1 MIQPHWQRSGLHTA
15 RSTSARQALQHITNP
30 TAASDPSSSTH
41 SLTPPTAQARL
52 LRRLI
57 QALVF
62 DRCVTARIGVHALI
76 AVLLVLLIIGEARPQ
91 PLLTGIALTP
101 PPTLATPRMASGGIG
116 TLQAADEA
124 VVLVGSFITP
134 ATEQSYTPPA
144 ALTDTELDNVAPT
157 VREVVAVATPVFT
170 TIHTLQTGETLGGI
184 AEQYNVSLDT
194 LVWSNPAINGEVLI
208 RGQELRIARMT
219 GIPYT
224 IQAGDTLDSIAARF
238 GVNADMIAAFKPN
251 GISVGQPLPAGRE
264 IFIVDGTAAI
274 PEKLLSAYG
283 GIAGLAATG
292 PQNAGITR
300 SASSLLEG
308 PDTVYAAKAKVDGGR
323 RVKLIGQHDGWAKI
337 SVGDTTGWLPLSA
350 LDVASDILA
359 QVPTTNDFPAPPPM
373 WVWPARGAF
382 TSGYGWRW
390 GGFHNGIDI
399 AAGAWSPIVAARA
412 GTVIEAGWCS
422 GYGFCVRMSHG
433 DGIQTLYAHMID
445 YPTVSV
451 GQQVPVGSVIGHM
464 GSSYDLAGGGYS
476 TGVHLHFEVRVNGV
490 NVDPLIYLP

>member
-1 MIQPHWQRSGLHTA
+1 M
-15 RSTSARQALQHITNP
+15 
-30 TAASDPSSSTH
+30 
-41 SLTPPTAQARL
+41 
-52 LRRLI
+52 
-57 QALVF
+57 V
-62 DRCVTARIGVHALI
+62 
-76 AVLLVLLIIGEARPQ
+76 
-91 PLLTGIALTP
+91 
-101 PPTLATPRMASGGIG
+101 SGGIG
-116 TLQAADEA
+116 TLPAADEA

-134 ATEQSYTPPA
+134 ATRQNYTPPA
-144 ALTDTELDNVAPT
+144 PHTENELDRVAPT
-157 VREVVAVATPVFT
+157 VRDVVAVTTPVFT
-170 TIHTLQTGETLGGI
+170 TIHTLQTGETLGSI
-184 AEQYNVSLDT
+184 AEQYNIPLDT
-194 LVWSNPAINGEVLI
+194 LVWSNPSINGEVLI
-208 RGQELRIARMT
+208 RGQELRIARMA

-251 GISVGQPLPAGRE
+251 GISVGQPLPAGHE

-274 PEKLLSAYG
+274 PEQLLRAYG
-283 GIAGLAATG
+283 GMAGLAATG
-292 PQNAGITR
+292 PQHAGITR

-323 RVKLIGQHDGWAKI
+323 RVQLIGQHDGWAKI

-350 LDVASDILA
+350 LDVAGDILA
-359 QVPTTNDFPAPPPM
+359 QVPTTNDFPPPPPM

-382 TSGYGWRW
+382 TSGFGWRW

-399 AAGAWSPIVAARA
+399 AARAWSPIVAARA
-412 GTVIEAGWCS
+412 GTVMEAGWCS

-451 GQQVPVGSVIGHM
+451 GQQVPVGSVIGYM